1 MPGVKEM
8 LPNNSD
14 EEIMK
19 AKRFSDFLLD
29 KISQRLT
36 RANNRK
42 MVFWFRKFVTAMKK
56 VQQKTK
62 SV

>member
-1 MPGVKEM
+1 MPGVQEM
-8 LPNNSD
+8 LPNDSD

-19 AKRFSDFLLD
+19 AKRFSNFLLD
-29 KISQRLT
+29 KINQRLT
-36 RANNRK
+36 RANGRK

-56 VQQKTK
+56 VKTK